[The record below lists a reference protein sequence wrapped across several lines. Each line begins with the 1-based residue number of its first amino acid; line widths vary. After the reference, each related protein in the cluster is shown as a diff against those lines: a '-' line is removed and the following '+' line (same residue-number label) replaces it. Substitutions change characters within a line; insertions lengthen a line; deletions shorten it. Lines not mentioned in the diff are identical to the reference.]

1 MWNVKLG
8 TLCHGQE
15 WKKDILH
22 HQFLLVTY
30 FFVTFKVPAVETTVT
45 QYTKRGS
52 KHRQL
57 HMRSALRSPHNESKD
72 VLCFHQFLR
81 PLHKLLRS
89 SLSSKR
95 KKSKRLKTAFSL
107 SVSTAVCLCS
117 CWDARFGFSRHSTG
131 FFLSFPAK
139 SQNPFHKSRRRA
151 TTSAGERHLVKQY
164 KTTFYYRGTSLLF
177 NEYNPNMLLLMNN
190 LRRRAHPGVTGEQEE
205 SYKERVYDFSCSTY
219 N

>member
-1 MWNVKLG
+1 M
-8 TLCHGQE
+8 
-15 WKKDILH
+15 
-22 HQFLLVTY
+22 
-30 FFVTFKVPAVETTVT
+30 
-45 QYTKRGS
+45 RGS
-52 KHRQL
+52 QL
-57 HMRSALRSPHNESKD
+57 HMRSTLKSFHNESKD

-95 KKSKRLKTAFSL
+95 KKGKWLKTAFSL

-117 CWDARFGFSRHSTG
+117 CWDARFGFHGTLLV
-131 FFLSFPAK
+131 FLSFPAK

-177 NEYNPNMLLLMNN
+177 NEYNPNMLLFMNN

>member
-1 MWNVKLG
+1 MKCEAGNPVPWTGMKKRHFAPSIPFGNV
-8 TLCHGQE
+8 
-15 WKKDILH
+15 
-22 HQFLLVTY
+22 

-131 FFLSFPAK
+131 FPFFPCQESKSLS
-139 SQNPFHKSRRRA
+139 
-151 TTSAGERHLVKQY
+151 
-164 KTTFYYRGTSLLF
+164 
-177 NEYNPNMLLLMNN
+177 
-190 LRRRAHPGVTGEQEE
+190 
-205 SYKERVYDFSCSTY
+205 
-219 N
+219 

>member
-1 MWNVKLG
+1 M
-8 TLCHGQE
+8 
-15 WKKDILH
+15 
-22 HQFLLVTY
+22 
-30 FFVTFKVPAVETTVT
+30 
-45 QYTKRGS
+45 RGS

-57 HMRSALRSPHNESKD
+57 HMQSALKSLHNEAVWKTFCASISFSG
-72 VLCFHQFLR
+72 LCI
-81 PLHKLLRS
+81 S
-89 SLSSKR
+89 SSDH
-95 KKSKRLKTAFSL
+95 L
-107 SVSTAVCLCS
+107 SVQRGKKANGSRQLLASLFQQLCASAAVGMHVS
-117 CWDARFGFSRHSTG
+117 GFYGTLLV
-131 FFLSFPAK
+131 FLSFPAK